1 MQGEDLAVWITAQRT
16 AWDRL
21 VPAQQYLLETVGID
35 PAEDEPVRPV
45 ARSQDD
51 QWTANLTAAKQ
62 FHAREGHLMVPRK
75 HVEIVDGTE
84 HRPGHGSTTPGE
96 GQPSS
101 VSGGGRTWTRS
112 TCVGSGELQRLVP
125 HQTTFAP

>member
-1 MQGEDLAVWITAQRT
+1 MQGEDLAVWIAAQRT

-21 VPAQQYLLETVGID
+21 VPAQQYLLETVGVD
-35 PAEDEPVRPV
+35 PAEGEPVRPV

-51 QWTANLTAAKQ
+51 RWTANLTAAKQ

-84 HRPGHGSTTPGE
+84 HRLGA
-96 GQPSS
+96 
-101 VSGGGRTWTRS
+101 WLDNTRRRAAKLS
-112 TCVGSGELQRLVP
+112 EQRRADLD
-125 HQTTFAP
+125 ALNMRW